1 MVRPPMTDANA
12 QPYEPRFEFG
22 PVAFSRRRLPRDA
35 PRRAVVTENALGQAV
50 APQHGGQAPLDGFSG
65 LVRTRLKGQARV
77 ARTVKGWH
85 AWPLSNRK

>member
-1 MVRPPMTDANA
+1 MVRPSMTHANA

-22 PVAFSRRRLPRDA
+22 PVAFWPLSRDA
-35 PRRAVVTENALGQAV
+35 PRRTVVTEHTLGQAV
-50 APQHGGQAPLDGFSG
+50 ALKHGAQAPLDGFSG